1 MLSRRISWSP
11 QRGRSAMT
19 SVFRALR
26 RCWAACVGR
35 RAGGAGV
42 GDPLRPT
49 VILARGIGSS
59 SAVLRVSL
67 DGSMLGEV
75 VAPYLR
81 RDGFAFVAPTLGV
94 GFIEP
99 WRVYHEDGPGVI
111 SDG

>member
-1 MLSRRISWSP
+1 
-11 QRGRSAMT
+11 
-19 SVFRALR
+19 
-26 RCWAACVGR
+26 
-35 RAGGAGV
+35 
-42 GDPLRPT
+42 

-75 VAPYLR
+75 VAPY
-81 RDGFAFVAPTLGV
+81 DGFAFVASTLGV